1 MKIEYLWNFVVFIL
15 SYLKSGP
22 VAGIFH
28 FLQIALLKGSIADG
42 GASAIYSKSML
53 AEQSFCSRRQGK
65 VRARDARF
73 IAGLSVRCKINSHI
87 DTK

>member
-15 SYLKSGP
+15 LYLKSGP

-42 GASAIYSKSML
+42 GTSAVYSKSML
-53 AEQSFCSRRQGK
+53 AEQSFCSMWRGNGG
-65 VRARDARF
+65 AR
-73 IAGLSVRCKINSHI
+73 L
-87 DTK
+87 